1 MKILQLLTL
10 VSILTV
16 FKANAGEGYFYD
28 INKKEKVESL
38 NCVDCESYNIDLIIP
53 HHAKINSFDRI
64 WMQLVFTW
72 DGKTR
77 EYEYVLLQNEYDVK
91 YGDSVN
97 LRLPV
102 FRNGETTKFWT
113 NSYNSQVPA
122 KDMCKIS
129 RMDSTFL
136 HFEVYGQTKTGTRTE
151 WSESANRAITKDTYS
166 GTKIQET
173 DKIKLNQSEKQL
185 KKNKK
190 RNTWWYKVLENFPI
204 IGWLF

>member
-1 MKILQLLTL
+1 
-10 VSILTV
+10 
-16 FKANAGEGYFYD
+16 
-28 INKKEKVESL
+28 
-38 NCVDCESYNIDLIIP
+38 
-53 HHAKINSFDRI
+53 
-64 WMQLVFTW
+64 
-72 DGKTR
+72 
-77 EYEYVLLQNEYDVK
+77 
-91 YGDSVN
+91 
-97 LRLPV
+97 
-102 FRNGETTKFWT
+102 
-113 NSYNSQVPA
+113 
-122 KDMCKIS
+122 
-129 RMDSTFL
+129 MDSTFL